1 MSKELTVI
9 NWGQLAYAPALVRQ
23 EEAVR
28 QRVEGKIGDT
38 LFLVEH
44 PPVITFGRGGKS
56 EHLLASKEELARRGV
71 EVFNI
76 TRGGDITFHGPGQL
90 VAYLIADL
98 TQRERDLHRFLR
110 ELEEAVIDFLAK
122 YHLKSKRIS
131 GKTGVWVG
139 GKKICAMGVAVRN
152 WITFHGLALNIST
165 SPDWFSLIVPCGLSD
180 PVTNLEI
187 ELKEKIDFEKAKERL
202 ADSIATVFGYDLI
215 KRANSHSPLRTSP
228 FIPLIQGV
236 GQGNQ
241 GSTKLAPS
249 GELPLHFGE

>member
-1 MSKELTVI
+1 MHKELTVI
-9 NWGQLAYAPALVRQ
+9 DWGQLPYGPALARQ

-44 PPVITFGRGGKS
+44 PPVITFGRAGKN
-56 EHLLASKEELARRGV
+56 EHLLVSNEELGRRGV

-90 VAYLIADL
+90 VAYLISDL

-110 ELEEAVIDFLAK
+110 ELEESIIEFLYK
-122 YHLKSKRIS
+122 YHLKGERIS

-152 WITFHGLALNIST
+152 WVTFHGLALNIST
-165 SPDWFSLIVPCGLSD
+165 ALNWFSLIVPCGLSD

-187 ELKEKIDFEKAKERL
+187 ELKEKADFEKAKERL
-202 ADSIATVFGYDLI
+202 TDSIVAAFGYDLVV
-215 KRANSHSPLRTSP
+215 KRADNISALQSSPS
-228 FIPLIQGV
+228 FPL
-236 GQGNQ
+236 
-241 GSTKLAPS
+241 
-249 GELPLHFGE
+249 